1 MGETVQEKSIYR
13 ALTLDGEGQRHRL
26 GSLGEN
32 ETGLVTMT
40 WFEFDLI

>member
-1 MGETVQEKSIYR
+1 MVVIVQEKSIYR

-40 WFEFDLI
+40 